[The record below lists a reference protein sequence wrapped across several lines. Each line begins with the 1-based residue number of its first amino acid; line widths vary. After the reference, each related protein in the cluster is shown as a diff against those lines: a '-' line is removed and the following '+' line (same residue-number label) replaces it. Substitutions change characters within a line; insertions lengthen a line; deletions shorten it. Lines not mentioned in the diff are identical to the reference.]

1 MPHKSG
7 NGETKQKE
15 PVKKKKRSLKQM
27 FTDPIETLKN
37 KSIRELERQTK
48 MAKERK

>member
-7 NGETKQKE
+7 YGETKQKE
-15 PVKKKKRSLKQM
+15 PVKKKRSLKAM
-27 FTDPIETLKN
+27 FTDPIERLKN

-48 MAKERK
+48 MAKGRK